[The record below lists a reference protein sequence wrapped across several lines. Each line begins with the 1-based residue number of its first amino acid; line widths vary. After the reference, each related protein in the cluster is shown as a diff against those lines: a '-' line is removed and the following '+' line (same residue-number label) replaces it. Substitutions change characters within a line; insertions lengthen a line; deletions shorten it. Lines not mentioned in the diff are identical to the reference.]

1 MNATDQIVTDNELFL
16 LVRDHNDV
24 AAFREL
30 YRRYHKRIF
39 AYCYRIVG
47 QEEGARDA
55 FQNIFTAVYEQRSQF
70 EPGEFSRWLFS
81 IAKRQAQRVYTRYVA
96 DRVSAD
102 VEEYAMETMIDED
115 AVDSEDLQ
123 MASYVRRAVQ
133 ELPDEFRE
141 VIILRYFEDLSYQDI
156 AKRLDISLSLAKVR
170 VNRAKAKLQSLLKLT
185 TEDLS

>member
-1 MNATDQIVTDNELFL
+1 MKAQDQILSDNELFL

-24 AAFREL
+24 AAFREI

-39 AYCYRIVG
+39 AYCFRIVG

-55 FQNIFTAVYEQRSQF
+55 FQNIFTAVYEQRQQF

-102 VEEYAMETMIDED
+102 AEEVALETMIDED
-115 AVDSEDLQ
+115 APDSEDLHL
-123 MASYVRRAVQ
+123 ASFVRNAVN
-133 ELPDEFRE
+133 ELPEEFRE

-170 VNRAKAKLQSLLKLT
+170 VNRAKAKLQSLLQLT
-185 TEDLS
+185 SEDLS